1 VFQYLEAQKVI
12 IETNKRIQDSFE
24 MIKSIGLFD
33 EKGSSLEILKI
44 REINTVIEEEGEDSD
59 GKDES

>member
-1 VFQYLEAQKVI
+1 MFQYLEAQKVI

-59 GKDES
+59 GMDES

>member
-1 VFQYLEAQKVI
+1 MFQYLEAQKVI